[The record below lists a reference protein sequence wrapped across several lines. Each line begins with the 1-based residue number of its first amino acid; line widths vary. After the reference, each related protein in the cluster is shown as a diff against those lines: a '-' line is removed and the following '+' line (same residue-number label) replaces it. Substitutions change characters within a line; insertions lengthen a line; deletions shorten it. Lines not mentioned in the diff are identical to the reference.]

1 MGDTLTP
8 DHRFDAWFEPH
19 TLDKRLAGGEA
30 PLGCY
35 KQFLQQGQERL
46 KRRFEEG
53 TGVPLLL
60 RARSWLVDQVL
71 QRVWREIMADHRM
84 AASLIAVGGYGR
96 SELMPGSDID
106 LLLLLPDADNTTL
119 NASLEQLLMFLWD
132 IGLEV
137 GHSVR
142 SIDECVTQSLA
153 DISVATNIM
162 EARQLAG
169 STGLL

>member
-60 RARSWLVDQVL
+60 QARSWLVDQVL

-84 AASLIAVGGYGR
+84 AASLIAVGGYVLAWPAFLDIALLYALVNFVSTVAVMRFFEYREPEEEAGR
-96 SELMPGSDID
+96 GDQ
-106 LLLLLPDADNTTL
+106 A
-119 NASLEQLLMFLWD
+119 
-132 IGLEV
+132 
-137 GHSVR
+137 
-142 SIDECVTQSLA
+142 
-153 DISVATNIM
+153 
-162 EARQLAG
+162 
-169 STGLL
+169 